1 MKAAFKALKIFKAL
15 GILSCLVAG
24 SAWAGEKSGTVKLGV
39 LTDMTGVFSDLT
51 GNGSVEAAK
60 MAVEKFGGKVGGRP
74 IELVFADHQNKADV
88 GLGILRRWYEVD
100 DVDAVFDFANSA
112 VALGAVDITR
122 DFNRVMIPSGVGATD
137 LTGKRCSPNTIHWTW
152 DSYGSAN
159 ALVKS
164 VMHQGGK
171 KWFFVTVD
179 YAFGHS
185 LEENVSKF
193 VKAAGGTIAG
203 AVRHPLNTSD
213 FSSYLLTAQASGA
226 DVIVLAS
233 GGADLSN
240 AIKQAREFGITSD
253 KYKIVAPQ
261 FNLAVVHAAGLADTQ
276 GLLAAGSM
284 NWTKNETTRAFATE
298 LAKRNKGIHPDALQA
313 GVYSSVLAYL
323 GAVEKIGSTDGR
335 KIVEYL
341 KSVPVKDALL
351 GDGVV
356 RADGRMTHPV
366 QIFQIKTPAESK
378 EPWDYFKTIDEI
390 PGEQAFRPLSESECP
405 LVKASQ

>member
-1 MKAAFKALKIFKAL
+1 MKAAFKALEIFKAL

-60 MAVEKFGGKVGGRP
+60 MAVEKFGGNVGGRQ

-88 GLGILRRWYEVD
+88 GLGILRRWYEID

-112 VALGAVDITR
+112 VALGAVDITKE
-122 DFNRVMIPSGVGATD
+122 FNRVMIPSGVGATD

>member
-1 MKAAFKALKIFKAL
+1 VKAAFKALEIFRTL

-24 SAWAGEKSGTVKLGV
+24 SAWAGEKSGSVKLGV

-88 GLGILRRWYEVD
+88 GLGILRRWYDVD

-122 DFNRVMIPSGVGATD
+122 EFNRVMIPSGVGATD

-323 GAVEKIGSTDGR
+323 GAVEKVGSTDGR

>member
-1 MKAAFKALKIFKAL
+1 VRATFKVVGL
-15 GILSCLVAG
+15 LSCLVAG
-24 SAWAGEKSGTVKLGV
+24 SSWAGEKSGTVKLGV

-88 GLGILRRWYEVD
+88 GLGILRRWYDVD

-112 VALGAVDITR
+112 VALGAVDITK
-122 DFNRVMIPSGVGATD
+122 DFNRVMVPSGVGATD

-185 LEENVSKF
+185 LEENVSRF
-193 VKAAGGTIAG
+193 VKAAGGEVAG

-261 FNLAVVHAAGLADTQ
+261 FNLAVVHAAGLKDTQ

-284 NWTKNETTRAFATE
+284 NWTRNETTRAFATD

-323 GAVEKIGSTDGR
+323 GAVEKVGSTDGR

>member
-1 MKAAFKALKIFKAL
+1 MRAIARLL
-15 GILSCLVAG
+15 GVLACLVAG
-24 SAWAGEKSGTVKLGV
+24 SAWAGDKSGAVKIGV

-51 GNGSVEAAK
+51 GNGSVQAAK
-60 MAVEKFGGKVGGRP
+60 MAIEKFGGKVNGRP
-74 IELVFADHQNKADV
+74 VELVFADHQNKADV

-112 VALGAVDITR
+112 VALGAVETTK

-137 LTGKRCSPNTIHWTW
+137 LTGAKCSPNTIHWTW
-152 DSYGSAN
+152 DSYGNAK

-185 LEENVSKF
+185 LEENVTKF
-193 VKAAGGTIAG
+193 VKAAGGTVLG
-203 AVRHPLNTSD
+203 SVRHPLNTSD
-213 FSSYLLTAQASGA
+213 FSSYLLTAQSSGA

-240 AIKQAREFGITSD
+240 AIKQAREFSITSQ

-261 FNLAVVHAAGLADTQ
+261 FNLAVVHAAGLDATQ

-284 NWTKNETTRAFATE
+284 NWTQNETTRNFATE
-298 LAKRNKGIHPDALQA
+298 LAKRNKGIHPDALQG

-323 GAVEKIGSTDGR
+323 GAVEKVGSTDGR
-335 KIVEYL
+335 KVVEYL
-341 KSVPVKDALL
+341 KSIPVKDPLL

-366 QIFQIKTPAESK
+366 QIFQVKSPAESK
-378 EPWDYFKTIDEI
+378 EPWDYFKTIDTI
-390 PGEQAFRPLSESECP
+390 PGDQAFRPLNESDCP
-405 LVKASQ
+405 LVKASR

>member
-1 MKAAFKALKIFKAL
+1 MKAVVKVL
-15 GILSCLVAG
+15 GILSCLMAG
-24 SAWAGEKSGTVKLGV
+24 SAWAGEKSGSVKLGV

-88 GLGILRRWYEVD
+88 GLGILRRWYEID
-100 DVDAVFDFANSA
+100 DVDVVLDFANSA
-112 VALGAVDITR
+112 VALGAVDITKE
-122 DFNRVMIPSGVGATD
+122 FNRVMIPSGVGATD

-152 DSYGSAN
+152 DSYGNAN

-171 KWFFVTVD
+171 KWFFITVD

-193 VKAAGGTIAG
+193 VKAAGGTVAG

-233 GGADLSN
+233 GGGDLAN

-253 KYKIVAPQ
+253 RYKIVAPQ
-261 FNLAVVHAAGLADTQ
+261 FNLAVVHAAGLNDTQ

-284 NWTKNETTRAFATE
+284 NWTRNETTRAFATE

-323 GAVEKIGSTDGR
+323 GAVEKVGSTDGR

-351 GDGVV
+351 GDGAV

-390 PGEQAFRPLSESECP
+390 SGEQAFRPLSESECP

>member
-1 MKAAFKALKIFKAL
+1 MKGFGRLLSVLACCAAT
-15 GILSCLVAG
+15 SV
-24 SAWAGEKSGTVKLGV
+24 WAGDKSGTVKIGV

-60 MAVEKFGGKVGGRP
+60 MAIEKFGGKVNGRP
-74 IELVFADHQNKADV
+74 VELVFADHQNKADV
-88 GLGILRRWYEVD
+88 GLGILRRWYQVD

-112 VALGAVDITR
+112 VALGAVEITKE
-122 DFNRVMIPSGVGATD
+122 FNRVMVPSGVGATD
-137 LTGKRCSPNTIHWTW
+137 LTGSRCSPNTIHWTW
-152 DSYGSAN
+152 DSYGNAN

-171 KWFFVTVD
+171 KWYFVTVD

-185 LEENVSKF
+185 LEQNVTNF
-193 VKAAGGTIAG
+193 IKAAGGTVLG
-203 AVRHPLNTSD
+203 SVRHPLNTSD
-213 FSSYLLTAQASGA
+213 FSSYLLTAQSSGA

-240 AIKQAREFGITSD
+240 AIKQGREFGITSD
-253 KYKIVAPQ
+253 KYRIVAPQ
-261 FNLAVVHAAGLADTQ
+261 FNLAVVHAAGLDATQ

-284 NWTKNETTRAFATE
+284 NWTKDQTTRAFATE
-298 LAKRNKGIHPDALQA
+298 LAKRNRGIHPDALQS

-323 GAVEKIGSTDGR
+323 GAVEKVGSTDGR
-335 KIVEYL
+335 KVVEYL

-356 RADGRMTHPV
+356 RPDGRMTHPV
-366 QIFQIKTPAESK
+366 QIFQVKAPKESK

-390 PGEQAFRPLSESECP
+390 PGDQAFRPLAESECP
-405 LVKASQ
+405 LVKASR

>member
-1 MKAAFKALKIFKAL
+1 VRGFARL
-15 GILSCLVAG
+15 LSVLACCLAT
-24 SAWAGEKSGTVKLGV
+24 SAWAGDKSGTVKIGV

-51 GNGSVEAAK
+51 GNGSVEAAR
-60 MAVEKFGGKVGGRP
+60 MAIEKFGGKINGRP
-74 IELVFADHQNKADV
+74 VELVFADHQNKADV
-88 GLGILRRWYEVD
+88 GLGILRRWYQVD

-112 VALGAVDITR
+112 VALGAVEITKE
-122 DFNRVMIPSGVGATD
+122 FNRVMIPSGVGATD
-137 LTGKRCSPNTIHWTW
+137 LTGSKCSPNTIHWTW
-152 DSYGSAN
+152 DSYGNAN

-185 LEENVSKF
+185 LEENVTKF
-193 VKAAGGTIAG
+193 VKAAGGTVLG
-203 AVRHPLNTSD
+203 SVRHPLNTSD
-213 FSSYLLTAQASGA
+213 FSSYLLTAQSSGA

-233 GGADLSN
+233 GGGDLSN
-240 AIKQAREFGITSD
+240 AIKQGREFGITSD

-261 FNLAVVHAAGLADTQ
+261 FNLAVVHAAGLDATQ

-284 NWTKNETTRAFATE
+284 NWTKDETTRAFATE
-298 LAKRNKGIHPDALQA
+298 LAKRNKGIHPDALQG
-313 GVYSSVLAYL
+313 GVYSSVLAYIA
-323 GAVEKIGSTDGR
+323 AVEKVGSTDGR
-335 KIVEYL
+335 KVVEYL
-341 KSVPVKDALL
+341 KSVPIKDSLL

-366 QIFQIKTPAESK
+366 QIFQVKAQKESK

-390 PGEQAFRPLSESECP
+390 PGDQAFRPLNESACP
-405 LVKASQ
+405 LVKASR

>member
-1 MKAAFKALKIFKAL
+1 MRGFARLL
-15 GILSCLVAG
+15 GVLACCLTTA
-24 SAWAGEKSGTVKLGV
+24 AWAGDKSGTVKIGV

-60 MAVEKFGGKVGGRP
+60 MAIEKFGGKVNGRP
-74 IELVFADHQNKADV
+74 VELVFADHQNKADV
-88 GLGILRRWYEVD
+88 GLGILRRWYQVD

-112 VALGAVDITR
+112 VALGAVEITKE
-122 DFNRVMIPSGVGATD
+122 FNRVMIPSGVGATD
-137 LTGKRCSPNTIHWTW
+137 LTGSKCSPNTIHWTW
-152 DSYGSAN
+152 DSYGNAN

-185 LEENVSKF
+185 LEENVTKF
-193 VKAAGGTIAG
+193 VKAAGGTVLG
-203 AVRHPLNTSD
+203 SVRHPLNTSD
-213 FSSYLLTAQASGA
+213 FSSYLLTAQSSGA

-261 FNLAVVHAAGLADTQ
+261 FNLAVVHAAGLDATQ

-284 NWTKNETTRAFATE
+284 NWTKDDTTRAFATE
-298 LAKRNKGIHPDALQA
+298 LAKRNKGIHPDALQG

-323 GAVEKIGSTDGR
+323 GAVEKVGSTDGR

-341 KSVPVKDALL
+341 KSGPVKDSLL

-366 QIFQIKTPAESK
+366 QIFQVKAPKESK
-378 EPWDYFKTIDEI
+378 EPWDYFRTIDTI
-390 PGEQAFRPLSESECP
+390 PGDQAFRPLNESECP
-405 LVKASQ
+405 LVKASR

>member
-1 MKAAFKALKIFKAL
+1 MRGMTRLLGALA
-15 GILSCLVAG
+15 CLLAT
-24 SAWAGEKSGTVKLGV
+24 SAWAGDKSGTVKLGV

-60 MAVEKFGGKVGGRP
+60 MAIEKFGGKVNGRS
-74 IELVFADHQNKADV
+74 IELVFADHQNKPDV
-88 GLGILRRWYEVD
+88 GLSILHRWYEVE

-112 VALGAVDITR
+112 VALGAVDLTKE
-122 DFNRVMIPSGVGATD
+122 FNRVMIPSGVGATD
-137 LTGKRCSPNTIHWTW
+137 LTGSKCSPNTIHWTW

-164 VMHQGGK
+164 VIHQGGK
-171 KWFFVTVD
+171 KWFFITVD

-185 LEENVSKF
+185 LEQNFTTF
-193 VKAAGGTIAG
+193 VKAAGGTVLG
-203 AVRHPLNTSD
+203 SVRHPLNTSD
-213 FSSYLLTAQASGA
+213 FSSYLLTAQSSGA
-226 DVIVLAS
+226 DVIVLAN

-240 AIKQAREFGITSD
+240 SIKQAREFGITSD

-261 FNLAVVHAAGLADTQ
+261 FNLAVVHAAGLEATH

-284 NWTKNETTRAFATE
+284 NWTQNATTRAFATE
-298 LAKRNKGIHPDALQA
+298 LAKRNKGIYPDALQG

-323 GAVEKIGSTDGR
+323 GAVQKVGSTDGR
-335 KIVEYL
+335 KIVAYL
-341 KSVPVKDALL
+341 KSAGTIKDPLL

-356 RADGRMTHPV
+356 RADGRMTHPI
-366 QIFQIKTPAESK
+366 QIFQIKTPQESK

-390 PGEQAFRPLSESECP
+390 PGDQAFRPLSESDCP
-405 LVKASQ
+405 LVKAKQ

>member
-1 MKAAFKALKIFKAL
+1 
-15 GILSCLVAG
+15 
-24 SAWAGEKSGTVKLGV
+24 
-39 LTDMTGVFSDLT
+39 MTGVFSDLT
-51 GNGSVEAAK
+51 GNGSVEAAR
-60 MAVEKFGGKVGGRP
+60 MAIEKFGGKVNGRP

-88 GLGILRRWYEVD
+88 GLGILRRWYQVD

-112 VALGAVDITR
+112 VALGAVDITKE
-122 DFNRVMIPSGVGATD
+122 FNRVMIPSGVGATD
-137 LTGKRCSPNTIHWTW
+137 LTGSKCSPNTIHWTW
-152 DSYGSAN
+152 DSYGNAN

-185 LEENVSKF
+185 LEENFTKF
-193 VKAAGGTIAG
+193 VKAAGGTVLG
-203 AVRHPLNTSD
+203 SVRHPLNTSD
-213 FSSYLLTAQASGA
+213 FSSYLLTAQSSGA

-261 FNLAVVHAAGLADTQ
+261 FNLAVVHAAGLDATQ

-284 NWTKNETTRAFATE
+284 NWTRNETTRAFATE
-298 LAKRNKGIHPDALQA
+298 LAKRNKGIHPDALQG

-323 GAVEKIGSTDGR
+323 GAVEKVGSTDG
-335 KIVEYL
+335 KKVVDYL
-341 KSVPVKDALL
+341 KLGPVKDPLL

-366 QIFQIKTPAESK
+366 QIFRVKTPKDSK
-378 EPWDYFKTIDEI
+378 EPWDYFTTIDEI
-390 PGEQAFRPLSESECP
+390 PGDQAFRPLSESECP

>member
-1 MKAAFKALKIFKAL
+1 VKSVVKVL

-24 SAWAGEKSGTVKLGV
+24 SAWAGDKSGTVKLGV

-60 MAVEKFGGKVGGRP
+60 MAVEKFGGKVGGRA

-112 VALGAVDITR
+112 VALGAVDITKE
-122 DFNRVMIPSGVGATD
+122 FNRVMIPSGVGATD

-185 LEENVSKF
+185 LEENVSRF
-193 VKAAGGTIAG
+193 VKAAGGEVVG

-233 GGADLSN
+233 GGGDLSN
-240 AIKQAREFGITSD
+240 AIKQAREFGISSD

-261 FNLAVVHAAGLADTQ
+261 FNLAVVHAAGLKDTQ

-323 GAVEKIGSTDGR
+323 GAVEKVGSTDGR
-335 KIVEYL
+335 KVVDYL
-341 KSVPVKDALL
+341 KSVPVKDGLL

>member
-1 MKAAFKALKIFKAL
+1 MKAAFKAFEIFRAL

-60 MAVEKFGGKVGGRP
+60 MAVEKFGGNVGGRQ

-112 VALGAVDITR
+112 VALGAVDITK

-284 NWTKNETTRAFATE
+284 NWTKNDTTRAFATE

-323 GAVEKIGSTDGR
+323 GAVEKVGSTDGR

-405 LVKASQ
+405 LVKAAQ

>member
-1 MKAAFKALKIFKAL
+1 VRVLAKLLSVLACCAAT
-15 GILSCLVAG
+15 G
-24 SAWAGEKSGTVKLGV
+24 AWAGDKSGTVKIGV

-60 MAVEKFGGKVGGRP
+60 MAIEKFGGKVNGRP
-74 IELVFADHQNKADV
+74 VELVFADHQNKADV
-88 GLGILRRWYEVD
+88 GLGILRRWYQVD

-112 VALGAVDITR
+112 VALGAVEITKE
-122 DFNRVMIPSGVGATD
+122 FNRVMVPSGVGATD
-137 LTGKRCSPNTIHWTW
+137 LTGSKCSPNTIHWTW
-152 DSYGSAN
+152 DSYGNAN

-171 KWFFVTVD
+171 KWYFVTVD

-185 LEENVSKF
+185 LEQNVTNF
-193 VKAAGGTIAG
+193 VKAAGGTVLG
-203 AVRHPLNTSD
+203 SVRHPLNTSD
-213 FSSYLLTAQASGA
+213 FSSYLLTAQSSGA

-240 AIKQAREFGITSD
+240 AIKQGREFGITSD

-261 FNLAVVHAAGLADTQ
+261 FNLAVVHAAGLDATQ

-284 NWTKNETTRAFATE
+284 NWTKDQTTRAFATE
-298 LAKRNKGIHPDALQA
+298 LAKRNRGIHPDALQS

-323 GAVEKIGSTDGR
+323 GAVEKVGSTDGR
-335 KIVEYL
+335 KVVEHL
-341 KSVPVKDALL
+341 KSVPVKDTLL

-356 RADGRMTHPV
+356 RPDGRMTHPV
-366 QIFQIKTPAESK
+366 QIFQVKAPKESK

-390 PGEQAFRPLSESECP
+390 PGDQAFRPLAESECP
-405 LVKASQ
+405 LVKASR

>member
-1 MKAAFKALKIFKAL
+1 MNGIAKIL
-15 GILSCLVAG
+15 GLLSCLVA
-24 SAWAGEKSGTVKLGV
+24 SAAWAGDKSGTVKIGV
-39 LTDMTGVFSDLT
+39 LTDMTGVFADLT
-51 GNGSVEAAK
+51 GNGSVQAAK
-60 MAVEKFGGKVGGRP
+60 MAIEKFGGKVGGRP
-74 IELVFADHQNKADV
+74 VELVFADHQNKADV

-112 VALGAVDITR
+112 VALGAVDITKEY
-122 DFNRVMIPSGVGATD
+122 NRLMVPSGVGATD

-164 VMHQGGK
+164 VMQQGGK

-185 LEENVSKF
+185 LEENVSRF
-193 VKAAGGTIAG
+193 VKAAGGTVAG

-226 DVIVLAS
+226 DTIVLAS

-240 AIKQAREFGITSD
+240 AIKQAREFGITPD

-261 FNLAVVHAAGLADTQ
+261 FNLAVVHAAGLNGTQ

-284 NWTKNETTRAFATE
+284 NWTRNDTTRAFATE
-298 LAKRNKGIHPDALQA
+298 LAKRNNGIHPDALQG

-323 GAVEKIGSTDGR
+323 GAVDKVGSTDGR

-341 KSVPVKDALL
+341 KSGPVKDSLL

-366 QIFQIKTPAESK
+366 QIFQVKTPSESK

-390 PGEQAFRPLSESECP
+390 PGDQAFRPLSQSECP
-405 LVKASQ
+405 LVKAEK

>member
-1 MKAAFKALKIFKAL
+1 MKAAFKAFEIFRAL

-60 MAVEKFGGKVGGRP
+60 MAVEKFGGKVGGRQ

-112 VALGAVDITR
+112 VALGAVDITKE
-122 DFNRVMIPSGVGATD
+122 FNRVMIPSGVGATD

-240 AIKQAREFGITSD
+240 AIKQAREFGITPD

-284 NWTKNETTRAFATE
+284 NWTKNDTTRAFATE

-323 GAVEKIGSTDGR
+323 GAVEKVGSTDGR

-405 LVKASQ
+405 LVKAAQ

>member
-1 MKAAFKALKIFKAL
+1 MKRTIGLLCTAIMLLTTSAL
-15 GILSCLVAG
+15 
-24 SAWAGEKSGTVKLGV
+24 AGEKPATVKIGV
-39 LTDMTGVFSDLT
+39 LTDMTGVYSDLT
-51 GNGSVEAAK
+51 GNGSVQAAK

-74 IELVFADHQNKADV
+74 IEVVFADHQNKADV

-112 VALGAVDITR
+112 VALGAVDLTR
-122 DFNRVMIPSGVGATD
+122 DANKVMVPSGVGATD
-137 LTGKRCSPNTIHWTW
+137 LTGMKCSPNTIHWTW
-152 DSYGSAN
+152 DSYGNAN

-164 VMHQGGK
+164 VIHLGGK

-185 LEENVSKF
+185 LEENVSNF
-193 VKAAGGTIAG
+193 VKAEGGQIAG
-203 AVRHPLNTSD
+203 SVRHPLNTSD

-240 AIKQAREFGITSD
+240 AIKQAREFGITSA

-261 FNLAVVHAAGLADTQ
+261 FNLAVVHAAGLTVTQ

-284 NWTKNETTRAFATE
+284 NWTKDEVTRAFATE
-298 LAKRNKGIHPDALQA
+298 LANRNNGIHPDALQA

-323 GAVEKIGSTDGR
+323 GAVEKVGSTDGR
-335 KIVEYL
+335 KVVEFL
-341 KSVPVKDALL
+341 KSGPVKDSLL

-356 RADGRMTHPV
+356 RSDGRMTHPV
-366 QIFQIKTPAESK
+366 QIYQVKTPAESK
-378 EPWDYFKTIDEI
+378 EPWDYFKTIDEV
-390 PGEQAFRPLSESECP
+390 PGDQAFRPLSQSECP
-405 LVKASQ
+405 MVKTVK

>member
-1 MKAAFKALKIFKAL
+1 MRGIARLL
-15 GILSCLVAG
+15 GVLGCLVAG
-24 SAWAGEKSGTVKLGV
+24 NAWAGEKSGTVKIGV

-51 GNGSVEAAK
+51 GNGSVQAAK
-60 MAVEKFGGKVGGRP
+60 MAIEKFGGKVSGRP
-74 IELVFADHQNKADV
+74 IEFVFSDHQNKADV
-88 GLGILRRWYEVD
+88 GLGILRRWYDVD

-112 VALGAVDITR
+112 VALGAVDITKE
-122 DFNRVMIPSGVGATD
+122 FNRVMVPSGVGATD
-137 LTGKRCSPNTIHWTW
+137 LTGTKCSPNTIHWTW
-152 DSYGSAN
+152 DSYGNAN

-185 LEENVSKF
+185 LEENFTKF
-193 VKAAGGTIAG
+193 VKAAGGTVLG
-203 AVRHPLNTSD
+203 SVRHPLNTSD
-213 FSSYLLTAQASGA
+213 FSSYLLTAQSSGA

-261 FNLAVVHAAGLADTQ
+261 FNLAVVHAAGLDATK

-284 NWTKNETTRAFATE
+284 NWTLNETTRAFSTE
-298 LAKRNKGIHPDALQA
+298 LAKRNKGIHPDALQG

-323 GAVEKIGSTDGR
+323 GAVEKVGNTDGR

-341 KSVPVKDALL
+341 KSIPVKDSLL

-366 QIFQIKTPAESK
+366 QIFQVKTPAESK
-378 EPWDYFKTIDEI
+378 ESWDYFKTIDEI
-390 PGEQAFRPLSESECP
+390 PGDQAFRPLNETDCP
-405 LVKASQ
+405 LVKASR

>member
-1 MKAAFKALKIFKAL
+1 VRATFKVVGL
-15 GILSCLVAG
+15 LSCLVAG
-24 SAWAGEKSGTVKLGV
+24 SSWAGEKSGTVKLGV

-88 GLGILRRWYEVD
+88 GLGILRRWYDVD

-112 VALGAVDITR
+112 VALGAVDITK
-122 DFNRVMIPSGVGATD
+122 DFNRVMVPSGGGATD

-185 LEENVSKF
+185 LEENVSRF
-193 VKAAGGTIAG
+193 VKAAGGEVAG

-261 FNLAVVHAAGLADTQ
+261 FNLAVVHAAGLKDTQ

-284 NWTKNETTRAFATE
+284 NWTKNETTRAFATD

-323 GAVEKIGSTDGR
+323 GAVEKVGSTDGR

>member
-1 MKAAFKALKIFKAL
+1 VK
-15 GILSCLVAG
+15 GIAKLIGVLACIVAS
-24 SAWAGEKSGTVKLGV
+24 SAWAGDKSGSVKIGV

-60 MAVEKFGGKVGGRP
+60 MAIEKFGGKVNGRP
-74 IELVFADHQNKADV
+74 VELVFGDHQNKTDV
-88 GLGILRRWYEVD
+88 GLNILRHWYEVD

-112 VALGAVDITR
+112 VALGAVDLTKEY
-122 DFNRVMIPSGVGATD
+122 NRVMIPSGVGTTD
-137 LTGKRCSPNTIHWTW
+137 LTGAKCSPNTIHWTW

-164 VMHQGGK
+164 VIRQGGK
-171 KWFFVTVD
+171 KWFFITVD

-185 LEENVSKF
+185 LEENFTNF
-193 VKAAGGTIAG
+193 VKAAGGTVLG
-203 AVRHPLNTSD
+203 SVRHPLNTSD
-213 FSSYLLTAQASGA
+213 FSSYLLTAQSSGA
-226 DVIVLAS
+226 DVIVLAN

-261 FNLAVVHAAGLADTQ
+261 FNLAVVHAASLDATH

-284 NWTKNETTRAFATE
+284 NWTQNETTRAFATE
-298 LAKRNKGIHPDALQA
+298 LAKRNKGIHPDALQG

-323 GAVEKIGSTDGR
+323 GAVEKTGSTDGR
-335 KIVEYL
+335 KIVAYL
-341 KSVPVKDALL
+341 KSLPVVKDPLL

-356 RADGRMTHPV
+356 RADGRMTHPI
-366 QIFQIKTPAESK
+366 QIFQVKTPAESK
-378 EPWDYFKTIDEI
+378 EPWDYFKTIDVI
-390 PGEQAFRPLSESECP
+390 PGDQAFRPLSESDCP
-405 LVKASQ
+405 LVKASK

>member
-1 MKAAFKALKIFKAL
+1 VRAAFKVVGL
-15 GILSCLVAG
+15 LSCLVAG
-24 SAWAGEKSGTVKLGV
+24 SSWAGEKSGTVKLGV

-88 GLGILRRWYEVD
+88 GLGILRRWYDVD

-112 VALGAVDITR
+112 VALGAVDITK
-122 DFNRVMIPSGVGATD
+122 DFNRVMVPSGVGATD

-185 LEENVSKF
+185 LEENVSRF
-193 VKAAGGTIAG
+193 VKAAGGEVAG

-261 FNLAVVHAAGLADTQ
+261 FNLAVVHAAGLKDTQ

-284 NWTKNETTRAFATE
+284 NWTRNETTRAFATD

-323 GAVEKIGSTDGR
+323 GAVEKVGSTDGR

>member
-1 MKAAFKALKIFKAL
+1 MRKTIRLLCTAVMLMTTSAL
-15 GILSCLVAG
+15 
-24 SAWAGEKSGTVKLGV
+24 AGEKSGTVKIGV

-51 GNGSVEAAK
+51 GNGSVQAAK
-60 MAVEKFGGKVGGRP
+60 MAVEKFGGKLGGRP
-74 IELVFADHQNKADV
+74 IEVVFADHQNKADV

-112 VALGAVDITR
+112 VALGAVDLTR
-122 DFNRVMIPSGVGATD
+122 DANKVMVPSGVGATD
-137 LTGKRCSPNTIHWTW
+137 LTGKKCSPNTIHWTW
-152 DSYGSAN
+152 DSYGNAN

-164 VMHQGGK
+164 VIHLGGK

-185 LEENVSKF
+185 LEENVSNF
-193 VKAAGGTIAG
+193 VKAEGGQIAG
-203 AVRHPLNTSD
+203 SVRHPLNTSD
-213 FSSYLLTAQASGA
+213 FSSYLLTAQSSGA

-240 AIKQAREFGITSD
+240 AIKQAREFGITSA

-261 FNLAVVHAAGLADTQ
+261 FNLAVVHAAGLTITQ

-284 NWTKNETTRAFATE
+284 NWTKDEATRAFATE
-298 LAKRNKGIHPDALQA
+298 LAKRNRGIHPDALQA

-323 GAVEKIGSTDGR
+323 GAVEKVGSTDGR
-335 KIVEYL
+335 KVVEFL
-341 KSVPVKDALL
+341 KSGPVKDSLL

-356 RADGRMTHPV
+356 RSDGRMTHPV
-366 QIFQIKTPAESK
+366 QIYQVKTPAESK
-378 EPWDYFKTIDEI
+378 EPWDYFKTIDEV
-390 PGEQAFRPLSESECP
+390 PGDQAFRPLSQSECP
-405 LVKASQ
+405 MVKTTK